1 MKILKYFSFVVAAIA
16 AFAFRGSFAGEK
28 LIVTPDRADHR
39 YIVGEEAEFTLVAP
53 TSCTTG
59 VIQVRLDNFGSKVV
73 REAAWD
79 VAKERTFKIRGA
91 LQEPGCLRVGLT
103 GADGKSWTG
112 ESVMVDPYKIQPGA
126 ENPKD
131 FDEYWA
137 AAKAKL
143 AKEVP
148 LDAKVER
155 LEARCTE
162 AFDFYRVSFATFGR
176 RVYGFMSVPKD
187 ASAAKKYPVLFSVP
201 GAGLGDWSQNMYGAA
216 DEIRVTMTVYN
227 WPPMW
232 DNIPEAKK
240 KYDAMNDAYHEKHGV
255 EYYSQVGLQEGREAY
270 YYYSVLLGIDRVV
283 DWVAAREDVDVNRI
297 RYSGTSQGGMFG
309 LYLTGLNKHITRA
322 AVYVPAGCD
331 WLGNVKCQRQ
341 AGWPQ
346 IVEAQ
351 REAEWKSAAAKWAP
365 YYDAANFARR
375 IQVPIRF
382 VCGTVDIT
390 CAPASVWAAFNV
402 CPSQDKDMA
411 VGFDMG
417 HGVREEFYTQNEAWL
432 RANNAKEM
440 ERATPESQGVS
451 SAAIQRWVE
460 VCDKT
465 MRLDSFVI
473 VRHGK
478 IIAEGWWAPFKKEL
492 PHILYSHSKT
502 FTATAI
508 GFLVDEGK
516 LDLDDRVIKFFPDK
530 LPAKMSE
537 NLRQLRI
544 RDLLT
549 MNVGTKVADR
559 MRVTGELDWE
569 KAFLANEFDYEPG
582 TRYQYD
588 SSATYMC
595 AAIVERV
602 TGKKL
607 MAFLKEKLFD
617 VIGIEKAWSTVSPS
631 GIACGG
637 WGMNMTTEEIARFGQ
652 WGLQEGRWGDRQ
664 VLSREWIRL
673 MTSCETLSGW
683 NGDYQMADDDW
694 KRGYGFQCWRMRK
707 DGYRADGAYGQFTIV
722 LPKKDVVIS
731 LTASA
736 WDTRDELNRVW
747 ELLWPALGD
756 APLKEDA
763 ATVASLCKACALL
776 KLRTVAGEAK
786 AKSAAAQKALDEKA
800 KFQLKGEQKWLHLRD
815 VSLEE
820 TKDGWNVSFLG
831 ECGRQVLPVGFG
843 TWATGRVKFDNTP
856 YESLMH
862 FVGTH
867 EAASSGAWTA
877 ANKFEVQTHFTD
889 GVFSIKW
896 TFTFNDDGTLAL
908 EYKLWGWGDG
918 GDTKLVG
925 KK

>member
-1 MKILKYFSFVVAAIA
+1 MKTVQKLVLFISIGLTLLHS
-16 AFAFRGSFAGEK
+16 GFAGDK
-28 LIVTPDRADHR
+28 LVVTPDRADHR

-73 REAAWD
+73 CEAAWD
-79 VAKERTFKIRGA
+79 VAKERSIKIRGA
-91 LQEPGCLRVGLT
+91 LKEPGCLRVGLT
-103 GADGKSWTG
+103 GPDGKSWTG
-112 ESVMVDPYKIQPGA
+112 ESVMVDPCKILPGA
-126 ENPKD
+126 EDPKD
-131 FDEYWA
+131 FDGYWA

-155 LEARCTE
+155 LEARCTKE
-162 AFDFYRVSFATFGR
+162 FDFYRISFATFGR

-187 ASAAKKYPVLFSVP
+187 ASAAKKYPVVFNVP
-201 GAGLGDWSQNMYGAA
+201 GAGLGNWSQDMEGAA
-216 DEIRVTMTVYN
+216 NEIRVTMTVYD
-227 WPPMW
+227 WVPMW
-232 DNIPEAKK
+232 DNIPGAQK
-240 KYDAMNDAYHEKHGV
+240 KYDAMNAAYHEKYGV
-255 EYYSQVGLQEGREAY
+255 EYYSQAGLSEGREAY
-270 YYYSVLLGIDRVV
+270 YYYPVILGIDRVV
-283 DWVAAREDVDVNRI
+283 DWVAAREDVDVNRF

-331 WLGNVKCQRQ
+331 WLGNVKYQRQ

-351 REAEWKSAAAKWAP
+351 REAAREATAKDAP
-365 YYDAANFARR
+365 YFDAANFARR
-375 IQVPIRF
+375 IHVPIRF
-382 VCGTVDIT
+382 VCGTVDVT

-411 VGFDMG
+411 VGFEMG
-417 HGVREEFYTQNEAWL
+417 HGVFGKFYDENEAWL
-432 RANNAKEM
+432 RANSAKEM

-451 SAAIQRWVE
+451 SAAIQRWVK

-465 MRLDSFVI
+465 MRLDSFMI

-492 PHILYSHSKT
+492 PHILYSHSKS

-530 LPAKMSE
+530 LPEKVSE
-537 NLRQLRI
+537 NLRQLRV

-549 MNVGTKVADR
+549 MNTGTKLADR
-559 MRVTGELDWE
+559 MRKTGELDWE

-631 GIACGG
+631 GVACGG

-652 WGLQEGRWGDRQ
+652 WCLQEGRWGDRQ
-664 VLSREWIRL
+664 VLASEWMRL
-673 MTSCETLSGW
+673 MTGCETLSGW
-683 NGDYQMADDDW
+683 SGDYKRSDDDW
-694 KRGYGFQCWRMRK
+694 KRGYGFQFWRGRK
-707 DGYRADGAYGQFTIV
+707 DSYRADGAYGQLTVV

-731 LTASA
+731 LTAST
-736 WDTRDELNRVW
+736 WDSRDELNRVW
-747 ELLWPALGD
+747 ELLYPAFEE

-763 ATVASLCKACALL
+763 AAVASLQKTCANLG
-776 KLRTVAGEAK
+776 LRTVAGEAK
-786 AKSAAAQKALDEKA
+786 AKSAAAQKALKEKA
-800 KFQLKGEQKWLHLRD
+800 KFQLKGEQKWLHLREA
-815 VSLEE
+815 SLEE

-831 ECGRQVLPVGFG
+831 ECGRQVLPVGLG
-843 TWATGRVKFDNTP
+843 QWATGRIKFDNTP
-856 YESLMH
+856 YESLKH
-862 FVGTH
+862 FVGVH

-877 ANKFEVQTHFTD
+877 ANKFEVWTHFTD
-889 GVFSIKW
+889 GVFNIKW
-896 TFTFNDDGTLAL
+896 MFTFNEDGTLAL
-908 EYKLWGWGDG
+908 EYKLWGWEDG
-918 GDTKLVG
+918 GDAKLVG
-925 KK
+925 TK